1 MYGLIYNNLKQLK
14 LSFLVF
20 SFFIL
25 STVALSS
32 SIDETDTYY
41 YTQALIS
48 YFMIFVFTNITLM
61 QIHTNEEKKLWSSF
75 VIASPC
81 GGDGHIKSRYLSI
94 LIFNFIAFCWCWL
107 TELFVLIIGDV
118 EESLLFS
125 MYSTFFFINLFVCSI
140 EIPFIV
146 RFGCKRGN
154 NIRAGIIL
162 GAIAI
167 IVIYFLFGDISMFS
181 SLDEFINNLMD
192 ILSGKKSNSFLIA
205 SIAVFPYISL
215 TFFYISYKISCR
227 LYLKGVE
234 SYEL

>member
-20 SFFIL
+20 AFFVL
-25 STVALSS
+25 SIVVLSS
-32 SIDETDTYY
+32 SIDETDTDY

-48 YFMIFVFTNITLM
+48 YFLIFTFTNITLM

-75 VIASPC
+75 VISSPC

-94 LIFNFIAFCWCWL
+94 LILNFIAFCWCWI

-118 EESLLFS
+118 KESPLFS

-154 NIRAGIIL
+154 NIRAGLLL
-162 GAIAI
+162 GLMAI
-167 IVIYFLFGDISMFS
+167 IGIYFLFGDISMFGS
-181 SLDEFINNLMD
+181 MNEFINNLMD
-192 ILSGKKSNSFLIA
+192 ILSGKKPNSFLIA
-205 SIAVFPYISL
+205 SMAIFPYISL
-215 TFFYISYKISCR
+215 IFFYISYRISCR

-234 SYEL
+234 NYEL